1 MMDLPSY
8 QNSEAKP
15 CRRQWC
21 QGALAGI
28 IAATSAGISPQFVV
42 GEEDNAGVMLPQ
54 TREAIDLGLSWL
66 AKRQNPDGS
75 LKANTY
81 NRNTAVIS
89 LVGIAYLASGSTP
102 GRGKYGSAIDRCVDF
117 VLQSSDEKG
126 MLCVKESTS
135 HGPMYDHGFAT
146 LFLAE
151 AYGMSQQPDLR
162 AKLSQAV
169 DLIVRSQHK
178 EGGWR
183 YEPRP
188 VEADV
193 SVTVCQIMAL
203 RAAKN
208 AGITVPKETVERC
221 TNYVKRCQNA
231 DGGFMYRSTGGPSR
245 FPRSAAGIVALFSA
259 GVYEGDEITRG
270 LDYLEANI
278 PPDEETER
286 DSYALYGHYY
296 AAQAM
301 WHVGGERWKK
311 WYAKTQQSLLAQQAK
326 DGSWPDLISYEYGTA
341 MACIVLQ
348 TPNGLVPI
356 FQR

>member
-1 MMDLPSY
+1 MSIARPALP
-8 QNSEAKP
+8 
-15 CRRQWC
+15 RRTWLT
-21 QGALAGI
+21 LASLGV
-28 IAATSAGISPQFVV
+28 AATWSSSNLLA
-42 GEEDNAGVMLPQ
+42 EEETQA
-54 TREAIDLGLSWL
+54 AIDRGLRWL
-66 AKRQNPDGS
+66 VKRQNADGS
-75 LKANTY
+75 LKSSTY

-89 LVGIAYLASGSTP
+89 LIGIAYLASGSTP
-102 GRGKYGSAIDRCVDF
+102 GRGPYGEAINRCVDF

-126 MLCVKESTS
+126 MLSVKESTS

-151 AYGMSQQPDLR
+151 TYGMSPEPELR
-162 AKLSQAV
+162 LKLSRAV
-169 DLIVRSQHK
+169 ELIVQSQHR

-208 AGITVPKETVERC
+208 AGIAIPKETVERC

-245 FPRSAAGIVALFSA
+245 YPRSAAGIVALFSA
-259 GVYEGDEITRG
+259 GIYEGNEVKRG
-270 LDYLEANI
+270 LDYIEANS
-278 PPDEETER
+278 PPDDETER

-301 WHVGGERWKK
+301 WHVGGQRWQK
-311 WYAKTQQSLLAQQAK
+311 WFTKTQKSLLAQQAK
-326 DGSWPDLISYEYGTA
+326 DGSWPDLVSYEYGTA